1 MPRVA
6 RRGRL
11 WEKESRHRTDEDRA
25 MSHSRRIGVMT
36 GVAALLLT
44 ATACSGLGR
53 TTVGMLSFRAHDS
66 PVELSYSN
74 SLVTGC
80 HKIALPRGATHV
92 QNNTLVDVVLY
103 RTPDCQKSDRADGIY
118 VATTLSNVTAPAS
131 LPWRSFSVI
140 H

>member
-1 MPRVA
+1 
-6 RRGRL
+6 
-11 WEKESRHRTDEDRA
+11 
-25 MSHSRRIGVMT
+25 MSHHRRIGVIT
-36 GVAALLLT
+36 GAAALLLT

-53 TTVGMLSFRAHDS
+53 STVGMLTFRSHDS

-74 SLVTGC
+74 TPVKGC
-80 HKIALPRGATHV
+80 HRINFPRGATHV
-92 QNNTLVDVVLY
+92 ENNTLVDVVLY
-103 RTPDCQKSDRADGIY
+103 RTENCVKGERADGTY